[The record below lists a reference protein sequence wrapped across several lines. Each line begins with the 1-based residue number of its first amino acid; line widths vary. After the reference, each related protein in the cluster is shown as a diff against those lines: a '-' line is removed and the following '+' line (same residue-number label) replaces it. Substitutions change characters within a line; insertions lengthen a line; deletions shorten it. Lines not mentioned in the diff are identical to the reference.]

1 MSRPHRLYARFRRS
15 VRRIGRRTAPDLID
29 TSAAGAAR
37 FVRSLR
43 GAGYC
48 PFLLADDHTAA
59 ACPEVVDELS
69 APGSSWI
76 LPGTPRVVPAIET
89 SRELSRR
96 IEAAGTTPMLVVV
109 GAGTLTDIAKHAALS
124 ADVPVIALPT
134 APSVDAYASA
144 RSALRID
151 GYHRTPSC
159 RVPAA
164 VLSCADV
171 IEAAPDELIL
181 AGLGDLTA
189 KLIARIDWEVSSI
202 VTGEP
207 FDRAQADW
215 CAFCAR
221 SAVASLRHGTL
232 RSAAIPALDA
242 LMVSGL
248 SMQLIGA
255 SRPAASAEHTLA
267 HLWEIAVPFDPSQT
281 DLHGLLV
288 TTAIRTVVERYRSIC
303 AALSTGKA
311 PSGSAH
317 DIAAAEAGWRDR
329 VPVEMSPFT
338 GKMEEES
345 AGRSLG
351 ETEVTRRR
359 DAIAVNRGR
368 IVELCGA
375 LDDAERALDALDRA
389 GIGAYEA
396 QIPDVWVTRAIDWVR
411 YLRNRYSLF
420 DVEFEMGWTV

>member
-1 MSRPHRLYARFRRS
+1 MKP
-15 VRRIGRRTAPDLID
+15 IGRRIEPDLID

-37 FVRSLR
+37 FVRNLR
-43 GAGYC
+43 SAGYR
-48 PFLLADDHTAA
+48 PFLLADDHTAL
-59 ACPEVVDELS
+59 ACPEVVEELYR
-69 APGSSWI
+69 PGSAWV

-89 SRELSRR
+89 SRQLSGRVK
-96 IEAAGTTPMLVVV
+96 ALDAPVVLVVV
-109 GAGTLTDIAKHAALS
+109 GAGTLTDIAKHAALE
-124 ADVPVIALPT
+124 ADVPVIAIPT

-151 GYHRTPSC
+151 GYHRTPVC

-164 VLSCADV
+164 VLGCADV

-207 FDRAQADW
+207 FDRASADW
-215 CAFCAR
+215 CAFSAR
-221 SAVASLRHGTL
+221 SAMAALRHGTL

-267 HLWEIAVPFDPSQT
+267 HLWEIAVPFDASQT

-288 TTAIRTVVERYRSIC
+288 TTAIRTVVDHYRSIV
-303 AALSTGKA
+303 AALRSGTL
-311 PSGSAH
+311 PSGSAR
-317 DIAAAEAGWRDR
+317 DIAAFEAGWRGR
-329 VPVEMSPFT
+329 VPVEMSPFV

-345 AGRSLG
+345 AGRVLDAG
-351 ETEVTRRR
+351 EVTRRR
-359 DAIAVNRGR
+359 DVIAANRDR
-368 IVELCGA
+368 IIEVCGG
-375 LDDAERALDALDRA
+375 LDDAERAIDALDRA
-389 GIGAYEA
+389 GIGAHEPP
-396 QIPDVWVTRAIDWVR
+396 IPQEWVERAVDWVR

-420 DVEFEMGWTV
+420 DVAFEMGWTA